1 MKTVNASIHQNLSL
15 QSFTTRR
22 HLPAILA
29 SMRNILA
36 LSGAGLTAVA
46 IITLSVWAAGMEI
59 TMYLGVST
67 WGMGFIFLG
76 LAVDNHGRTAL
87 FQLISGVA
95 LLVLALLQNSVS
107 PDFIIIPVFF
117 WQPGWPLFCSN
128 VCPIKSGSNRQGH
141 YQWLL

>member
-1 MKTVNASIHQNLSL
+1 MKTFNASIHQDLSL
-15 QSFTTRR
+15 HSFTARR

-36 LSGAGLTAVA
+36 LSGAGLTAIA
-46 IITLSVWAAGMEI
+46 IITLSVWAAGLEI
-59 TMYLGVST
+59 NMYLGVST

-76 LAVDNHGRTAL
+76 LAMDNHGRTAL

-107 PDFIIIPVFF
+107 PDFIIISGALLATWVAVV
-117 WQPGWPLFCSN
+117 LFKRLS
-128 VCPIKSGSNRQGH
+128 V
-141 YQWLL
+141 